1 MEEVSGSA
9 VSCAETW
16 NPVSVKTVITAKLNV
31 IKIWKYMVENMGKV
45 REDLGLFNQD
55 FKF

>member
-1 MEEVSGSA
+1 
-9 VSCAETW
+9 
-16 NPVSVKTVITAKLNV
+16 V

-55 FKF
+55 FKFWKQIEVKKYDTSNKKIIVQA